1 MPKETRRV
9 LDYKYL
15 RQSLIDE
22 DSITPQLMKHK
33 RQKLMTRNFLLVT
46 VMKMSQRVL
55 PQLMMEF
62 TFS

>member
-1 MPKETRRV
+1 M

-33 RQKLMTRNFLLVT
+33 RQKLMTRNFLEVT

-62 TFS
+62 TFG